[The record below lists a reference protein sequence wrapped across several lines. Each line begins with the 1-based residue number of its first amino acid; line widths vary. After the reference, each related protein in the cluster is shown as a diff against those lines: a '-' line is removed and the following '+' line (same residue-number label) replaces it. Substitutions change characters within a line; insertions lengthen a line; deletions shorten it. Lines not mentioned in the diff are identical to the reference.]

1 VHRCLLNLGHKFISL
16 CVWVYAVG
24 NRVNDSSRSATAA
37 LGVGTNF
44 SAAHNQY
51 LVGTKTVTSVNGVF
65 NFSGNSPCSHLCKLT
80 ISHDGYIAWFAFT
93 LCRVDSDATEH
104 VQFQPHVHRVH
115 CGVLDAQCAVYHHWY
130 DMHVLSECMPMH
142 PASVAIPS
150 AVLGADQHHC
160 AACSQSHLLALCLH
174 VRDLFHA
181 SAGGIAN
188 FTFESQPGPWFL
200 ALRLITTSAGGPLL
214 LGAYVCQFHVT
225 SYVSRNIFVSC
236 STLNIFISVAATF
249 ETDSCLVWFGN

>member
-1 VHRCLLNLGHKFISL
+1 M
-16 CVWVYAVG
+16 YAVG

-80 ISHDGYIAWFAFT
+80 ISHDGYIVWFAFT

-115 CGVLDAQCAVYHHWY
+115 CGVLNAQRAVHYHWY
-130 DMHVLSECMPMH
+130 DMHVLSECMTMH

-150 AVLGADQHHC
+150 AVPGADQHHC
-160 AACSQSHLLALCLH
+160 AACSKSHLLTSVFMCVISPMLLQVVLLISRLSLNRVRGSWLCDSSPPQLVGRYCWALMYVNFMSLH
-174 VRDLFHA
+174 AVT
-181 SAGGIAN
+181 IAAHTLCCKKHLR
-188 FTFESQPGPWFL
+188 FTFTAKHQSPRHSKLTLVLSG
-200 ALRLITTSAGGPLL
+200 
-214 LGAYVCQFHVT
+214 LG
-225 SYVSRNIFVSC
+225 
-236 STLNIFISVAATF
+236 
-249 ETDSCLVWFGN
+249 TDP